1 MRNMANMMQKISG
14 LQGKMQDL
22 QTELSEMQFEANAA
36 GGQVRAMVNGKKH
49 IISIDID
56 PALMVPSEA
65 DLVADLVKLAIQNA
79 MEMAE
84 AEQARRIAELTDG
97 LPLPPGMSLPF

>member
-22 QTELSEMQFEANAA
+22 QTELSDMQFEANAA
-36 GGQVRAMVNGKKH
+36 GGQVRAVVNGKKH

>member
-22 QTELSEMQFEANAA
+22 QTELSDMQFEANAA
-36 GGQVRAMVNGKKH
+36 GGQVRAVVNGKKH
-49 IISIDID
+49 IIRIDID

-65 DLVADLVKLAIQNA
+65 DLVADLVKLLFRTPWKWLKLNKH
-79 MEMAE
+79 
-84 AEQARRIAELTDG
+84 G
-97 LPLPPGMSLPF
+97 VSLN

>member
-22 QTELSEMQFEANAA
+22 QTELSDMQFEANAA
-36 GGQVRAMVNGKKH
+36 GGQVRAVVNGKKH

-84 AEQARRIAELTDG
+84 AEQARRVAELTDG